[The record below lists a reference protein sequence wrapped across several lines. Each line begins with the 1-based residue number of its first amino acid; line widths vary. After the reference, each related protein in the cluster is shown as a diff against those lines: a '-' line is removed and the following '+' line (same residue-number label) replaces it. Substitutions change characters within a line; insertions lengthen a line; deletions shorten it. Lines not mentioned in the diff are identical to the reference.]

1 MQQES
6 LKEKYICVF
15 YWKIQ
20 SIPAST
26 KATDDECPL
35 KKMMQYYAVVPGA
48 QTSRLELKTSNFPAL
63 LIFSGFQKFPIQQLW
78 GAALPSG
85 SHSQSMGRP
94 WPWCSPR
101 DVLISFAKEARSN
114 LASFCT
120 KLPSCHLG
128 KGDFKPCGHPPCV
141 LKGSRKAP
149 RHSGAAVARL
159 LGNKQAIFHTCSPL
173 CQGTL

>member
-128 KGDFKPCGHPPCV
+128 KGEFKPCGHPPCV
-141 LKGSRKAP
+141 LFGAP
-149 RHSGAAVARL
+149 
-159 LGNKQAIFHTCSPL
+159 
-173 CQGTL
+173 